1 VASKKVELSVNYVPV
16 NIEDFVQQFIA
27 SVITGILGALKGYRE
42 EKDIRLSIDDDVVDI
57 TLDSDVIQLNP
68 FVNTFVRNTVIGMVS
83 SLKDVGQIERLEII
97 IS

>member
-1 VASKKVELSVNYVPV
+1 MASKKVELSVNYVPV
-16 NIEDFVQQFIA
+16 NIEDFVQQFIE
-27 SVITGILGALKGYRE
+27 SVITGILGALKGCRE
-42 EKDIRLSIDDDVVDI
+42 AQEIRLSIDGDAVDI

-83 SLKDVGQIERLEII
+83 SLKDVGQIERLEIS